1 MFIAVDNN
9 MEGRKI
15 SDHSLRVGFVT
26 SMQDIGYDNFY
37 IMSRS
42 GHRSQAI
49 DVYKRQTV
57 KRKQAISRQLDLPH
71 TVSNLQQTP
80 ARAEQ
85 TENKKLEPT
94 PTEPTSASLTPHDNT
109 TLVLDTLCTELFFVE
124 R

>member
-26 SMQDIGYDNFY
+26 STQDIGYDNFY

-109 TLVLDTLCTELFFVE
+109 THQLVLNRRRT
-124 R
+124 RS